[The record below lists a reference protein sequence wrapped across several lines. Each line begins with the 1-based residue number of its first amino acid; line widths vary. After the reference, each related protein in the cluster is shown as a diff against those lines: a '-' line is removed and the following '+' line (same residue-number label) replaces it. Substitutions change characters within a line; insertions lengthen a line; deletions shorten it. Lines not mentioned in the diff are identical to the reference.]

1 MNNKRFR
8 IFRIFTARAE
18 KAYFSVKMPP
28 KKPILKIL
36 NPLLFYIIQTIILHL
51 CMKFG
56 ESRYKNKDFMAIKPH
71 FSEFF
76 AVCGKS
82 AF

>member
-1 MNNKRFR
+1 MKNKRFT
-8 IFRIFTARAE
+8 IFRVFMTPAE
-18 KAYFSVKMPP
+18 KANFSVKMPP

-36 NPLLFYIIQTIILHL
+36 IPLLFYITQTIILHL

-56 ESRYKNKDFMAIKPH
+56 ESRYKNKDFRAEKPH